1 MTKRSISGSKKNSL
15 TRFENVPFWPL
26 LTSMLVVAFL
36 SFFLLGFWHQ
46 ASAEAG
52 ITSCPEN
59 TWWSFGDCAIGVSKF
74 NWSEPKSL
82 GNQLTTSC
90 FAFLGR
96 KRGRKIGL
104 FGKFS
109 ALCSRWL
116 CSAKQMVMKC
126 RRWRV
131 FVSLIIL
138 RFRERVRA
146 LASRIFSAPALAMS
160 VPFASSQHNPCGLLQ
175 NLSTWWSSLLL
186 LAVGSTSLW
195 CIS

>member
-15 TRFENVPFWPL
+15 TRFENIPFWPL
-26 LTSMLVVAFL
+26 LTSMLVIAFL
-36 SFFLLGFWHQ
+36 SFFLLGFWHP

-59 TWWSFGDCAIGVSKF
+59 AWWPFVDCAIGVSKF
-74 NWSEPKSL
+74 NWSEPKSVR
-82 GNQLTTSC
+82 NQLTTFC

-96 KRGRKIGL
+96 KLGRKIGL

-126 RRWRV
+126 CRS

-160 VPFASSQHNPCGLLQ
+160 VRFASSLHNPCGLLQ
-175 NLSTWWSSLLL
+175 SLSTWWSSLLL